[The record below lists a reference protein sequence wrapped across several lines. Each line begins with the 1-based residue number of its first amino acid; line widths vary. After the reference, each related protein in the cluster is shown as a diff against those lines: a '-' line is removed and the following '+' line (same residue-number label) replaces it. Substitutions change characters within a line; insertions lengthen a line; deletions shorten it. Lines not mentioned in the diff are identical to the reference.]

1 MDQELSPATGHV
13 PIGLTNQD
21 SRCAGAKTPGFLD
34 ATQRDLLSA
43 FKAWPLWTMLG
54 WNDIRQRY
62 RRSTLGPFWITLSM
76 AVFIGVL
83 GVIYSRIFHVDVEVY
98 LPFLTAGYV
107 TWGFISQVIN
117 ESCGAFQE
125 GERII
130 KQIRLPYGLYV
141 FRVIWRNFIILL
153 HTIVIFIPVALLF
166 HVAPG
171 FGTFLVIPGLVLLLA
186 NLSWIGLTLAI
197 LATRFRD
204 MPQIVATGT
213 QILMF
218 ATPIMWPVS
227 VLNGAP
233 WIAEINPLY
242 HFIELVRAPLLGS
255 EPAALSWIVAIGTL
269 ALGSALSLTLLS
281 RASNRIVFWV

>member
-1 MDQELSPATGHV
+1 MDQESFPAAGHV
-13 PIGLTNQD
+13 VGLAGQD
-21 SRCAGAKTPGFLD
+21 SRCAAEKMPTFLH
-34 ATQRDLLSA
+34 ATRRDLMSA

-141 FRVIWRNFIILL
+141 LRVIWRNFIILL
-153 HTIVIFIPVALLF
+153 HTIVIFVPVALLF
-166 HVAPG
+166 HVSPG
-171 FGTFLVIPGLVLLLA
+171 LGGFLVIPGLVLLLA

-218 ATPIMWPVS
+218 ATPIMWQAS
-227 VLNGAP
+227 QLSDAY

-242 HFIELVRAPLLGS
+242 HFIELIRAPLLGE
-255 EPAALSWIVAIGTL
+255 EP
-269 ALGSALSLTLLS
+269 TLLS
-281 RASNRIVFWV
+281 WAVALAALVLGWGLSLILLNRASKRIVFWV

>member
-1 MDQELSPATGHV
+1 VLGMRTFFN
-13 PIGLTNQD
+13 TT
-21 SRCAGAKTPGFLD
+21 R
-34 ATQRDLLSA
+34 RDLLSA

-83 GVIYSRIFHVDVEVY
+83 GVIYSRIFHVDVKTY

-107 TWGFISQVIN
+107 TWGFISQVVN

-141 FRVIWRNFIILL
+141 FRVTWRNFIIFL

-166 HVAPG
+166 QVSLHP
-171 FGTFLVIPGLVLLLA
+171 TIFLVIPGLILLLA
-186 NLSWIGLTLAI
+186 NLSWIGFTLAI
-197 LATRFRD
+197 LAARFRD

-218 ATPIMWPVS
+218 ATPIMWPAS
-227 VLNGAP
+227 MLSSAP

-242 HFIELVRAPLLGS
+242 HFIELVRAPLLGD
-255 EPAALSWIVAIGTL
+255 EPSSLSWLVAIGTL
-269 ALGSALSLTLLS
+269 AFGSALALVLLN
-281 RASNRIVFWV
+281 RASNRVVFWV